1 MKNIK
6 VTGARTHNLKNI
18 SVEIPKEKI
27 TVISGLSGSG
37 KSSLAF
43 DTIYAEGQRRY
54 IENLSSYARQIIG
67 TIEKPDVDSI
77 EGIPPAISI
86 DQKSVVRSP
95 RSTVGT
101 ITEIYDYL
109 RVLYSRFGHVHCPN
123 CSKRIY
129 FGDNS
134 VVISQ
139 AIEYIKTL
147 PAGHLDVVAPI
158 VKDVKGQNK
167 SILTKLSRSK
177 WEKFVIDDKSY
188 KREELEKLSL
198 NKSEAHT
205 IQAIIFSGKIESKIT
220 DPFIAKMVK
229 SVSDALDLS
238 EGVVYIESGEKSKIF
253 SRRPFCQECN
263 LHFPVIQPRLFSFN
277 SPYGA
282 CHRCQG
288 LGVVKE
294 VQGGLVIPNKKLT
307 LDEGAIRPWARL
319 AGQNGNL
326 MKSLKSMGEKYN
338 FQLDIPVEQLSKEA
352 IQVILKGD
360 EEFEGVVANLEKK
373 YHETDSDYLR
383 QEIEQYMVEKK
394 CAVCNGTRLNQTAK
408 SVLVGGKNIVEL
420 SNMELTEL
428 YEFLSKAEVT
438 TGSQSL
444 VFELKRKIKNIIDV
458 GLGYLT
464 LMRSSETLS
473 GGEAQRIRLG
483 VQFDS
488 FLSGVLY
495 VLDEPTISLHASDTE
510 KLIEAFDKLKNEGN
524 TLIVVEHDKAVVEAA
539 DYVFDIGPGAGKEGG
554 EVIAQG
560 TPEQIIKDKNSIT
573 GQYLSGNKK
582 IYSPKK
588 IRKPNSHYLKVIGAT
603 ENNLKNI
610 TTEIPLGLFVAVSGV
625 SGSGKSTLVYDVIAK
640 ALSMKLHRSQ
650 EEPGKYEKIEGIE
663 NIDKVI
669 KIDQTPIG
677 RTPRSNLAT
686 YTGLF
691 TPIREILADTP
702 EAITR
707 NYQASNFSFNLK
719 GGRCENCRGDG
730 MIKIEMYFMPDV
742 YVTCEECNGKRYNS
756 ETLEIKYKEKSV
768 ADILSMSVEEASEFF
783 FDNEEI
789 SEKLNIL
796 KKVGLGYLPLG
807 QSATTLSGGEAQ
819 RIKLATELSRPSTGK
834 TMYILDEPTTGLHF
848 EDVNKL
854 LSVLHELV
862 DRGNTVLTIEHN
874 LDVIKSADYVID
886 MGPQGGSKGGEI
898 IAQGTPRE
906 VAKNKKSITGLFL
919 AKEL

>member
-1 MKNIK
+1 MK
-6 VTGARTHNLKNI
+6 
-18 SVEIPKEKI
+18 
-27 TVISGLSGSG
+27 TV
-37 KSSLAF
+37 LA
-43 DTIYAEGQRRY
+43 
-54 IENLSSYARQIIG
+54 
-67 TIEKPDVDSI
+67 
-77 EGIPPAISI
+77 
-86 DQKSVVRSP
+86 
-95 RSTVGT
+95 
-101 ITEIYDYL
+101 
-109 RVLYSRFGHVHCPN
+109 
-123 CSKRIY
+123 
-129 FGDNS
+129 
-134 VVISQ
+134 
-139 AIEYIKTL
+139 
-147 PAGHLDVVAPI
+147 
-158 VKDVKGQNK
+158 
-167 SILTKLSRSK
+167 
-177 WEKFVIDDKSY
+177 
-188 KREELEKLSL
+188 
-198 NKSEAHT
+198 
-205 IQAIIFSGKIESKIT
+205 
-220 DPFIAKMVK
+220 
-229 SVSDALDLS
+229 
-238 EGVVYIESGEKSKIF
+238 
-253 SRRPFCQECN
+253 
-263 LHFPVIQPRLFSFN
+263 
-277 SPYGA
+277 
-282 CHRCQG
+282 
-288 LGVVKE
+288 
-294 VQGGLVIPNKKLT
+294 
-307 LDEGAIRPWARL
+307 
-319 AGQNGNL
+319 
-326 MKSLKSMGEKYN
+326 
-338 FQLDIPVEQLSKEA
+338 
-352 IQVILKGD
+352 
-360 EEFEGVVANLEKK
+360 
-373 YHETDSDYLR
+373 
-383 QEIEQYMVEKK
+383 EKK

-510 KLIEAFDKLKNEGN
+510 KLIEAFNKLKNEGN

-898 IAQGTPRE
+898 IAQGTPCE